1 MTANVGTINPAR
13 TVSLG
18 HVPAWAWMGIW
29 VYTIVL
35 INGSLLLGDSDTYW
49 QIATGKWILD
59 HGAMPRFDIYSFTK
73 PGEPWI
79 STSWLAQVLF
89 AISYQIAGW
98 AGPII
103 LAAMS
108 FAATLALFTSILSR
122 RIRPAY
128 AVMVAFAVLFLSMG
142 HVLARPHVL
151 AAPVMLA
158 WVSGLASASDRR
170 EAPSFWLLPLITLWA
185 NLHGGFVL
193 GIALIAPFA
202 LDALL
207 NANRSQWVPLVL
219 RWMAFG
225 TAALV
230 AACITPYGWESILA
244 SRKILELG
252 ELLKTIFEWMP
263 VNFSAFSAFEGWILL
278 SIAGALYCGVRLSP
292 PRIILVLGLLHM
304 ALCHVRNIEV
314 FTLLMPLVVLT
325 PLATQFALQPP
336 RGSRTSLSF
345 ASAAVLI
352 AVLGASTWAVAAH
365 NNYAPTP
372 TQSPAAA
379 VDVLK
384 QRNARR
390 ILNDLPFSGY
400 LIARGVPVFVDGRAE
415 LYGEAF
421 VMKYFH
427 ALQLKDVNLLLGLL
441 KDYDI
446 DAVMLTPTTPAVT
459 FLDHL
464 DGWQRVY
471 ADEYA
476 VVHVRKTN

>member
-13 TVSLG
+13 TVSFG

-59 HGAMPRFDIYSFTK
+59 HGAMPRVDIYSFTK

-103 LAAMS
+103 LAAMT

-193 GIALIAPFA
+193 GIALVAPFA
-202 LDALL
+202 LDALW
-207 NANRSQWVPLVL
+207 NANRSQWVPLTL

-230 AACITPYGWESILA
+230 ATCVTPYGWESILA

-314 FTLLMPLVVLT
+314 FTLLTPLVVLT

-336 RGSRTSLSF
+336 RGSRTSISF
-345 ASAAVLI
+345 AAAAVLI
-352 AVLGASTWAVAAH
+352 AVLGVSTWATAAQ

-372 TQSPAAA
+372 TQSPVAA

-476 VVHVRKTN
+476 VVHVRKIN

>member
-1 MTANVGTINPAR
+1 MTANVGTIHPAR

-29 VYTIVL
+29 VYAVVL

-59 HGAMPRFDIYSFTK
+59 HGALPHVDIYSFTK

-89 AISYQIAGW
+89 AISYQLAGW

-103 LAAMS
+103 LGAMS
-108 FAATLALFTSILSR
+108 FAATLALLTAILSR

-158 WVSGLASASDRR
+158 WVSGLVSASDRR

-193 GIALIAPFA
+193 GIALVAPFA
-202 LDALL
+202 FDALW
-207 NANRSQWVPLVL
+207 NANRSQWVPLAL

-225 TAALV
+225 AVALA
-230 AACITPYGWESILA
+230 AACVTPYGWESILA

-325 PLATQFALQPP
+325 PLASWSWPSAPQPG
-336 RGSRTSLSF
+336 R
-345 ASAAVLI
+345 
-352 AVLGASTWAVAAH
+352 
-365 NNYAPTP
+365 
-372 TQSPAAA
+372 SP
-379 VDVLK
+379 
-384 QRNARR
+384 
-390 ILNDLPFSGY
+390 
-400 LIARGVPVFVDGRAE
+400 
-415 LYGEAF
+415 
-421 VMKYFH
+421 
-427 ALQLKDVNLLLGLL
+427 
-441 KDYDI
+441 
-446 DAVMLTPTTPAVT
+446 PTTTMRRRRLSRRSLPWTCSSSAT
-459 FLDHL
+459 PCAFSTIF
-464 DGWQRVY
+464 RS
-471 ADEYA
+471 ADISSRARCRYSSTGGLNST
-476 VVHVRKTN
+476 VKRS

>member
-1 MTANVGTINPAR
+1 MTANVGTIDPAR

-29 VYTIVL
+29 VYAIVV
-35 INGSLLLGDSDTYW
+35 INGSLLLADSDTYW
-49 QIATGKWILD
+49 QIATGNWILD
-59 HGAMPRFDIYSFTK
+59 HGALPRVDIYSFTK

-89 AISYQIAGW
+89 AISYRLAGW

-103 LAAMS
+103 LAAMA
-108 FAATLALFTSILSR
+108 FAATLALLTANLSR

-128 AVMVAFAVLFLSMG
+128 AVMIAFAVLFLSMG

-193 GIALIAPFA
+193 GIALVAPFA
-202 LDALL
+202 LDALW
-207 NANRSQWVPLVL
+207 NANRPQWMPLAL

-225 TAALV
+225 LGALA
-230 AACITPYGWESILA
+230 AACVTPYGWESILA
-244 SRKILELG
+244 SRKILDLG

-304 ALCHVRNIEV
+304 ALSHVRNIEV

-325 PLATQFALQPP
+325 PLASQFALQPP
-336 RGSRTSLSF
+336 RGPRNSLSL
-345 ASAAVLI
+345 ASAVVLI
-352 AVLGASTWAVAAH
+352 AALGASTWAVAAH
-365 NNYAPTP
+365 NNYTPTP
-372 TQSPAAA
+372 TQSPVAA

-400 LIARGVPVFVDGRAE
+400 LIAREVPVFVDGRAE

-464 DGWQRVY
+464 DGWQRAY
-471 ADEYA
+471 TDEYA